1 VGLCFMGRIQA
12 RVWSPQMEGAF
23 ESLRLDFL
31 LLVAYFTFFYAATWR
46 INVVL
51 FEMAPRQQVGEG
63 NRSGTSTC
71 TMDLRLDLLH
81 ISADVFHNPQGLG
94 ICAVALAVI
103 LGGEL
108 QSFEPSANTLYRP
121 EQKKDIVFYAFQQ
134 QVPGT
139 EPVFDYW
146 NPKENEHTF
155 HMGDPWPC
163 EEKGKHPVF
172 YAYPLG
178 DDKKGLLQ
186 PVHSFWNS
194 GEKKHTFHLGDAR
207 AHEDKHEP
215 HFLAFREPLTWKSG
229 VICDG
234 APAVN
239 RAKWLMENKGMSEAE
254 AQAFV
259 IGEFP
264 NLFDKSAPPS
274 GHFVDGKFP
283 HTLELVKDDKGK
295 SRLKSA
301 VTPSNHESITM
312 IAVHYSVNGEPGKE
326 DMNFDINKPE
336 VTYWLAA
343 MDKGLITE
351 MPEKACPV
359 KAPPDSEVPVHTS
372 TAGSD
377 FCVLLDH
384 LTCAFQAD
392 IGWEYVAWV
401 AFGLAAHGVGE
412 GYQTGCKLHLHHWY
426 WAFLVC
432 HYAVF
437 DCLLSRFAQVDTLV
451 LNVPLASFARALID
465 GLEETMAANHLG
477 HFLLAW
483 MCAAETSWQPILP
496 KCISEP
502 CLHII
507 LDQGYVSTRNV
518 LEGAVNIAKRG
529 VRRLTKDTWEDRSL
543 VVRVS
548 NATCETIV
556 LREPICVAAGQ
567 CVLSFQ
573 KLFPGQTGTIR
584 FFSSGGEF
592 IGNATSGCHHAGAVE
607 LAIHEHRLFIGES
620 CPFGQSTF
628 LKNHRF
634 IVSFEPPSRSLHDF
648 YAEMPAQFMG
658 CRGTQ
663 KTVIREG
670 LCARV
675 HALSTESPAA
685 ADIVILH
692 EDYHQVEYELDCIQ
706 QLQFAEWCAGHA
718 LFQKY
723 LGSAMFL
730 AETRAVTH
738 AVRHKKIS
746 LADKAFAL
754 STLIEA
760 FIITG
765 LCRVSPDLLGQN
777 LASWQRIRAAATQAP
792 PEELE
797 SQKLLQDYIE
807 ESQMLLRTTAVQC
820 MILLGPAVLDCK
832 AAGSWPEAG
841 HGPDLDKELSARE
854 ATFKSV
860 RSIRGRASFAERL
873 RNNDKTDTGSVSSW
887 SVVPRR
893 GCCSGAMATESLE
906 RDMLLS
912 LLRHCVH
919 VGAEIVIKRSRLMH
933 ILVEQQGEPAKQA
946 IHRYSR
952 ELGLTQRSVHESSS
966 GEVAE
971 VNMHFFCPEIFQVLG
986 DAVSPERVME
996 SLGHGSGEYRV
1007 MPTNSKSGELFLF
1020 SSDRQF
1026 IIKTLSGKELMLLA
1040 RMMPAYFDHVQHWPR
1055 SFIVRYAGIYRV
1067 MFADQPIHFI
1077 VMKSVFDPRL
1087 QVHLKFDL
1095 KGSLHK
1101 RKSKPGESVGKD
1113 QDWVEDQRC
1122 LHLPTAVRR
1131 QFAAQVEVDLQ
1142 LLESFKMMDYSILLG
1157 THFAE
1162 RDVQDFPLSPGWGDG
1177 YLVSEDC
1184 AEVYFVGIID
1194 FSIKYSIKKQAENLL
1209 RVAQGT
1215 GEKTSCVSADTY
1227 AERQLMF
1234 LYEKVVQ
1241 TMPGA
1246 GDIGTEGR
1254 LRIQVLRAENLI
1266 AADWNGKSDPYV
1278 TVKLGLCVKRTAT
1291 IPTTRN
1297 PVWNCLLYLPV
1308 HEAHHSQEVQVTVW
1322 DEDHLK
1328 TLRGNDD
1335 FLGRLSVP
1343 MTWIMQ
1349 GPVDLADADLC
1360 DTVHGKISIRFIYE
1374 SAEDLLDD
1382 ASSTTASVSRTEQ
1395 ELSQKQVACFVCGSL
1410 YRSAAMALSRI

>member
-1 VGLCFMGRIQA
+1 M
-12 RVWSPQMEGAF
+12 
-23 ESLRLDFL
+23 
-31 LLVAYFTFFYAATWR
+31 
-46 INVVL
+46 
-51 FEMAPRQQVGEG
+51 
-63 NRSGTSTC
+63 
-71 TMDLRLDLLH
+71 
-81 ISADVFHNPQGLG
+81 
-94 ICAVALAVI
+94 
-103 LGGEL
+103 
-108 QSFEPSANTLYRP
+108 
-121 EQKKDIVFYAFQQ
+121 
-134 QVPGT
+134 
-139 EPVFDYW
+139 
-146 NPKENEHTF
+146 
-155 HMGDPWPC
+155 
-163 EEKGKHPVF
+163 
-172 YAYPLG
+172 
-178 DDKKGLLQ
+178 
-186 PVHSFWNS
+186 
-194 GEKKHTFHLGDAR
+194 
-207 AHEDKHEP
+207 
-215 HFLAFREPLTWKSG
+215 
-229 VICDG
+229 
-234 APAVN
+234 
-239 RAKWLMENKGMSEAE
+239 
-254 AQAFV
+254 
-259 IGEFP
+259 
-264 NLFDKSAPPS
+264 
-274 GHFVDGKFP
+274 
-283 HTLELVKDDKGK
+283 
-295 SRLKSA
+295 
-301 VTPSNHESITM
+301 
-312 IAVHYSVNGEPGKE
+312 
-326 DMNFDINKPE
+326 
-336 VTYWLAA
+336 
-343 MDKGLITE
+343 
-351 MPEKACPV
+351 
-359 KAPPDSEVPVHTS
+359 
-372 TAGSD
+372 
-377 FCVLLDH
+377 
-384 LTCAFQAD
+384 
-392 IGWEYVAWV
+392 
-401 AFGLAAHGVGE
+401 
-412 GYQTGCKLHLHHWY
+412 
-426 WAFLVC
+426 
-432 HYAVF
+432 
-437 DCLLSRFAQVDTLV
+437 
-451 LNVPLASFARALID
+451 
-465 GLEETMAANHLG
+465 
-477 HFLLAW
+477 
-483 MCAAETSWQPILP
+483 
-496 KCISEP
+496 
-502 CLHII
+502 
-507 LDQGYVSTRNV
+507 NV

-675 HALSTESPAA
+675 NALSTESPAA
-685 ADIVILH
+685 VDIVILH

-706 QLQFAEWCAGHA
+706 QLQFAEWCAGHSQ
-718 LFQKY
+718 FQTY

-738 AVRHKKIS
+738 AVRHKKIN
-746 LADKAFAL
+746 LADKAVAL

-797 SQKLLQDYIE
+797 SNKLLQDYIE

-820 MILLGPAVLDCK
+820 MILLGPAVVDCK

-841 HGPDLDKELSARE
+841 HGPESLDKELSARQ
-854 ATFKSV
+854 ATCKSV

-873 RNNDKTDTGSVSSW
+873 RTNDKTDTGSVSSW
-887 SVVPRR
+887 SVAPRR

-912 LLRHCVH
+912 LLRHSVH

-946 IHRYSR
+946 ILRYSQ

-1040 RMMPAYFDHVQHWPR
+1040 RMMPAYFDHIQHWPR
-1055 SFIVRYAGIYRV
+1055 SLIVRYAGIYRV

-1122 LHLPTAVRR
+1122 MNLPTAVRR

-1162 RDVQDFPLSPGWGDG
+1162 HDVQGFPLSPGWGAG

-1234 LYEKVVQ
+1234 VYEKVVQ

-1254 LRIQVLRAENLI
+1254 LRVQVLRAENLI

-1374 SAEDLLDD
+1374 TAEDLLDD

-1395 ELSQKQVACFVCGSL
+1395 ELSQKQVACFVCSSL
-1410 YRSAAMALSRI
+1410 YRSAALALSRV